1 MTARIWLIG
10 GPTASGKSALAI
22 RLAQAL
28 DGEIVGADALQIYR
42 DLRVLTARPGPE
54 DEALVPHHLY
64 GVADA
69 AETWSVGRWLAAAR
83 EALAGIA
90 GRGRHAVVVGGTGL
104 YFRALTE
111 GLADIPAVPTAVRAQ
126 AAEAYDRL
134 GEAAFREALRER
146 DPAAAA
152 RIFPGDRQRLLRAF
166 EVHAATGRALSDF
179 QGETRPVLEPGAW
192 RAAALEPP
200 RDELYARCDLRL
212 GLMIE
217 AGALD
222 EVRALIARGL
232 APDRPAMKAVG
243 VRELAAHLAGEIG
256 LDEALEAAR
265 RETRRYAKRQSTW
278 LRNQT
283 PDWPRI
289 RALDPQAQWRE
300 LVEILRLESLV

>member
-42 DLRVLTARPGPE
+42 DLRVLTARPSAE

-69 AETWSVGRWLAAAR
+69 GETWSVGRWLQAAQQ
-83 EALAGIA
+83 ALAAIA

-104 YFRALTE
+104 YFRALTH
-111 GLADIPAVPTAVRAQ
+111 GLADVPAVPAAVRRQ
-126 AAEAYDRL
+126 AAETCDRL
-134 GEAAFREALRER
+134 GEPAFRDELRGR
-146 DPAAAA
+146 DPAAEA

-166 EVHAATGRALSDF
+166 EVHAATGKALSDF
-179 QGETRPVLEPGAW
+179 QAETRPVLAAGSW

-200 RDELYARCDLRL
+200 REDLYARCDLRL
-212 GLMIE
+212 GQMIE
-217 AGALD
+217 AGALE
-222 EVRALIARGL
+222 EVRALLARGL
-232 APDRPAMKAVG
+232 EPNLPAMKAVG
-243 VRELAAHLAGEIG
+243 VRELAAHLSGETS
-256 LDEALEAAR
+256 LDEALELAR

-283 PDWPRI
+283 PDWPRVQP
-289 RALDPQAQWRE
+289 LEPEAQWRA
-300 LVEILRLESLV
+300 LVLALGLDSLT